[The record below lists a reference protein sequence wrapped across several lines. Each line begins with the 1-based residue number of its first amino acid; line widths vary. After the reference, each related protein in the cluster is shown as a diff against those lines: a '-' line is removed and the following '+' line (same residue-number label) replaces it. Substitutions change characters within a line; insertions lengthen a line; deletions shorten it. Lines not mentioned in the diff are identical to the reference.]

1 MRAKIKYA
9 IFVKEDIKEA
19 VNWYNTSQKGL
30 GATFLKNVKQ
40 KINYVAENPE
50 TIQVRYQDVQMAVV
64 KTFPYTIHYQ
74 YNEQQNTVFILGIF
88 HTSIN
93 PDTWAKRL

>member
-1 MRAKIKYA
+1 MKAKIKYA
-9 IFVKEDIKEA
+9 VFVKEDIKEA
-19 VNWYNTSQKGL
+19 VNWYNTAHNGL
-30 GATFLKNVKQ
+30 GARFLKNVKE

-50 TIQVRYQDVQMAVV
+50 TIQIRYQDVQMAVV

-74 YNEQQNTVFILGIF
+74 YNEQQNTVYILGLF

-93 PDTWAKRL
+93 PDNWIERL

>member
-1 MRAKIKYA
+1 MKAKIKYA
-9 IFVKEDIKEA
+9 VFVKEDIKEA

-30 GATFLKNVKQ
+30 GAIFLKNVKE
-40 KINYVAENPE
+40 KINYVAENPK

-74 YNEQQNTVFILGIF
+74 YNKQQNTVFVLGIF

-93 PDTWAKRL
+93 PDSWTKRL